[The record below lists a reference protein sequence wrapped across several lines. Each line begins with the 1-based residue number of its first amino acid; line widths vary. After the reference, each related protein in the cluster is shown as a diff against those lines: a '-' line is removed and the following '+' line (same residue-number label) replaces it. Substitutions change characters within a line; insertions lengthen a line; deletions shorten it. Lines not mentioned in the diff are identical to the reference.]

1 MIKFISEST
10 DKQAARS
17 ILLKLR
23 NEISETERAELNKR
37 LFEKTAELRIFKE
50 AETLLCYYPVRGE
63 PDILPLARYALELG
77 KKVAFP
83 ISHVSDIRL
92 SFHVISNLSELT
104 RGTYNIPEPSE
115 AATEITDF
123 SESLCI
129 VPALAFDKEGHRLGY
144 GAGYYDRFLS
154 SFNGVSIGLAYSQFY
169 VDKIPFD
176 KHDASVNIIITED
189 GGYFL

>member
-63 PDILPLARYALELG
+63 PDILPLAQYTLELG

-83 ISHVSDIRL
+83 ISHVSDKRL

-115 AATEITDF
+115 AAAEITDF
-123 SESLCI
+123 SGSLCI

-176 KHDASVNIIITED
+176 KHDASVNIIITEN